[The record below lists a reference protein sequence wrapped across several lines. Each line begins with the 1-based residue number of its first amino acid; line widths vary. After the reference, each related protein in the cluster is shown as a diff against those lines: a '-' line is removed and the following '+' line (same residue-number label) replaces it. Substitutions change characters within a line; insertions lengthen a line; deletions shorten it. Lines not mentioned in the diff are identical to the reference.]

1 MDLDACVRRMPNN
14 FSDLLAGGNHPLF
27 LLGRGDHRDA
37 TASLIHLTAILQDEK
52 NCSHLEKD
60 IVISV
65 NKRRMAVRQVKTITY
80 NNLNRPDYSFRNN

>member
-52 NCSHLEKD
+52 KLF
-60 IVISV
+60 
-65 NKRRMAVRQVKTITY
+65 T
-80 NNLNRPDYSFRNN
+80 P